1 MPKGIAFKI
10 DDEFHKRL
18 RILLIKNNKKLT
30 QLVKELLGEWV
41 QKAQEREDAIQK

>member
-18 RILLIKNNKKLT
+18 RILLIKKGKKLT
-30 QLVKELLGEWV
+30 QLVKELLEKWV
-41 QKAQEREDAIQK
+41 QKAEEEENDIQK